1 MNPMHSDPP
10 AFDRLAQLV
19 VSTDIRDRAF
29 AASVISARF
38 TEDRERAANLY
49 ARVRETALAQHR
61 DIRKTIHDGAFDK
74 EAFLARLHEAP
85 AEIRDHLVEE
95 ILDVAYP
102 PLEQGALP
110 RDAIP
115 YCPSG
120 LAEILFTL
128 EKAKLGADTTFVDLG
143 SGLGK
148 VVLLAALLTG
158 ARCYGV
164 ELDPLL
170 VAHAQSAAA
179 ALSLAKAHFIEGDI
193 RTVSL
198 PPSDVYYMYIPLI
211 HSTELVERLQEQAAH
226 RKILVFASA
235 LDLKRLPWL
244 RASNASSYWLEMYES
259 TNPRARALA
268 DCERRINEAR
278 AAIFTANDGVVS
290 KHMTELER
298 EWRTL
303 NART

>member
-1 MNPMHSDPP
+1 MHSERPD
-10 AFDRLAQLV
+10 FDALEKLAA
-19 VSTDIRDRAF
+19 SSEIRDRAF

-38 TEDRERAANLY
+38 AEDRERARKIY
-49 ARVRETALAQHR
+49 ARVRETALSEHR
-61 DIRKTIHDGAFDK
+61 AVRKTIHDGAFDK
-74 EAFLARLHEAP
+74 AAFLAQLESAP
-85 AEIRDHLVEE
+85 TEIRDHLVEE

-102 PLEQGALP
+102 PLEQGSLP
-110 RDAIP
+110 RDAVP

-120 LAEILFTL
+120 LAEIAFML
-128 EKAKLGADTTFVDLG
+128 EKAKLGPDTTFVDLG

-164 ELDPLL
+164 ELDPHL
-170 VAHAQSAAA
+170 VAHAQSSAAS
-179 ALSLAKAHFIEGDI
+179 LSLAKAHFIEGDI

-211 HSTELVERLQEQAAH
+211 HSTELVDRLREQATQ
-226 RKILVFASA
+226 RKILVFAQA

-244 RASNASSYWLEMYES
+244 RSSNASSYWLEMYES
-259 TNPRARALA
+259 TNPRAMALA

-278 AAIFTANDGVVS
+278 AAIFAADDGVVS
-290 KHMTELER
+290 KRMTELER
-298 EWRTL
+298 EWREL
-303 NART
+303 SARR